1 MDIELGHV
9 VQEAE
14 KCLTPDDRNRINK
27 RIVALKRKPAC
38 RQSDGM
44 SETAS
49 KGKGPS
55 TLEKGKGVDPRN
67 WGALSD
73 AGEDIDLAEQRAAL
87 ESWNLACDLLK
98 E

>member
-1 MDIELGHV
+1 
-9 VQEAE
+9 
-14 KCLTPDDRNRINK
+14 
-27 RIVALKRKPAC
+27 
-38 RQSDGM
+38 M

-87 ESWNLACDLLK
+87 ESWNLACDLTRSSIESSDEESSGTRLLK